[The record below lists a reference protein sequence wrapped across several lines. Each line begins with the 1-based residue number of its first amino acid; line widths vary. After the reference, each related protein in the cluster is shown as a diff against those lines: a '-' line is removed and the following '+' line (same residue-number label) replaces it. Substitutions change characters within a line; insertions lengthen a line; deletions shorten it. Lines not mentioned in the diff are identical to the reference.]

1 MVLASGMRPIIT
13 VAMPIMSSV
22 VMRVFFRPI
31 RSPKWPKMIAPTGR
45 AKKATANVPK
55 EAMVPAAAPRAG
67 KNTTGKTRAAAVP

>member
-1 MVLASGMRPIIT
+1 MKPIST

-31 RSPKWPKMIAPTGR
+31 RSPKWPKMMAPTGR
-45 AKKATANVPK
+45 AKKATAKVPK
-55 EAMVPAAAPRAG
+55 EATVPAAVPSAG